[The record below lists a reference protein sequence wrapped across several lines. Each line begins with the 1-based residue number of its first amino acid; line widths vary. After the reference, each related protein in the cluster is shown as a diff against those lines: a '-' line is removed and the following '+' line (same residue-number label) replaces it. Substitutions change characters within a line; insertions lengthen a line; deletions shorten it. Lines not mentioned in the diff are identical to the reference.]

1 MCEWVSVKERLP
13 EVQEGKEYASVLV
26 CGIAY
31 RGRTK
36 KRVGKGMYIPGYM
49 ADLTKGRWYHC
60 VAFDG
65 RQIMTVTHWAP
76 LPKAAEGD

>member
-1 MCEWVSVKERLP
+1 MCEWVSVNERLP
-13 EVQEGKEYASVLV
+13 VVPEGKEYASVLV

-36 KRVGKGMYIPGYM
+36 KRVGKGMYIPNPL
-49 ADLTKGRWYHC
+49 LTKNKWFYC

-65 RQIMTVTHWAP
+65 REITTVTHWAP

>member
-13 EVQEGKEYASVLV
+13 VVPEGKEYASVLV

-36 KRVGKGMYIPGYM
+36 KRVGKGIYM
-49 ADLTKGRWYHC
+49 PSLIKGGWVHC
-60 VAFDG
+60 MAFDG